1 MSISLLDRSS
11 PLGSQVSAACALVRQ
26 SRVLRS
32 SVVITRLNLRGDC
45 VSGRAL
51 QCSARSI
58 GACPQNRRNG
68 ARDCLVVRIGSL
80 TNPLF
85 LMGRSPFTG
94 ARSFFSLE
102 RGRSTAR
109 HDAPIDYHAP
119 SAGSFL
125 DGDQPEAFCEPDDGT
140 GLSPAD
146 VGTFGDLCGTPAHLS
161 PLQLLAKYSGIA
173 LTDH

>member
-1 MSISLLDRSS
+1 LDRSS

-80 TNPLF
+80 TNPLL

-94 ARSFFSLE
+94 ARSFFPWSAAVQQRDMTLRLIITRLLPGASSMAISPRPSASLMTA
-102 RGRSTAR
+102 RVLALPMLARSAICAALQRTCPRYSSSQSTAASR
-109 HDAPIDYHAP
+109 SRTIR
-119 SAGSFL
+119 L
-125 DGDQPEAFCEPDDGT
+125 
-140 GLSPAD
+140 
-146 VGTFGDLCGTPAHLS
+146 
-161 PLQLLAKYSGIA
+161 
-173 LTDH
+173 